1 MSDPKRPSLN
11 WYPGDHQRDTGIK
24 ACAFEPRG
32 LWREMMDLMHD
43 GEPYGHLT
51 AGGIPIMPLDLSR
64 IIGIPLLQVN
74 KYLKELEDR
83 KVFSRTTE
91 GVIFS
96 RRMVRDAETRR
107 TKKRNGKLGGNPRL
121 LNHEDNRQDIHPLNQ
136 LDNHH
141 VSRADNLS
149 PPRAA
154 SAVAVAVATAPPP
167 PLARDEAQSPT
178 GSTAQTLVSVVP
190 AEFRPDM
197 KGLLALVPNVT
208 AWTAEM
214 RSALEGMHG
223 KPLTFAQLGQAVRD
237 YLASGKVK
245 NPGPSLRSFRRY
257 MQGVLEVSETLPRT
271 NGAAG
276 KRGGPKEYDY
286 SKSTDTVEEIKWQT

>member
-1 MSDPKRPSLN
+1 VSDPKRPSMN

-51 AGGIPIMPLDLSR
+51 AGGVPILPPDLSR
-64 IIGIPLLQVN
+64 IIGIPLAQVTR
-74 KYLKELEDR
+74 YLSELETR
-83 KVFSRTTE
+83 KVFSRTAT

-96 RRMVRDAETRR
+96 RRMVRDEETRR
-107 TKKRNGKLGGNPRL
+107 TKKRNGKLGGNPKL
-121 LNHEDNRQDIHPLNQ
+121 VNHEDNRQDIHPLNHK
-136 LDNHH
+136 DNHH
-141 VSRADNLS
+141 VGRVDNLS
-149 PPRAA
+149 PA
-154 SAVAVAVATAPPP
+154 SDAVAVASAAASPPP
-167 PLARDEAQSPT
+167 PRTGAQSSN
-178 GSTAQTLVSVVP
+178 GSSCQTLVSVVP

-197 KGLLALVPNVT
+197 QSLLDLVPNVT

-214 RSALEGMHG
+214 RAALEGMHG
-223 KPLTFAQLGQAVRD
+223 KPLTFVQLGQAVRD

-257 MQGVLEVSETLPRT
+257 MQGVLEV
-271 NGAAG
+271 NGTTPHPSSNG

-286 SKSTDTVEEIKWQT
+286 SKPSDNPGGHKWT

>member
-51 AGGIPIMPLDLSR
+51 AGGVPILPPDISR
-64 IIGIPLLQVN
+64 IVGIPLAQVKN
-74 KYLKELEDR
+74 YLKELEDR
-83 KVFSRTTE
+83 KVFSRTSA

-96 RRMVRDAETRR
+96 RRMVRDEETRR
-107 TKKRNGKLGGNPRL
+107 TKRRNGKLGGNPRL
-121 LNHEDNRQDIHPLNQ
+121 VNHEDNWQDIHPLNHK
-136 LDNHH
+136 DNHH
-141 VSRADNLS
+141 VGGPDNLS
-149 PPRAA
+149 PASDAVAVA
-154 SAVAVAVATAPPP
+154 SAVASPPP
-167 PLARDEAQSPT
+167 PRVGAQSPN

-197 KGLLALVPNVT
+197 QSLLDVVPNVT

-214 RSALEGMHG
+214 RAALEGMHG

-257 MQGVLEVSETLPRT
+257 MQGVLEPSEPRPAM
-271 NGAAG
+271 NG
-276 KRGGPKEYDY
+276 KRNGRQEFDY
-286 SKSTDTVEEIKWQT
+286 SKPTDRAEDVKWQT